1 MKPMHIWVGM
11 VFLTLG
17 VFGILDATGVADTST
32 TVGRWWPLAVIA
44 LGLLAIVAQRRV
56 TFVPLIV
63 TALGFVLLA
72 DRLDWTDEGLFWPV
86 ALVVIGLAI
95 LFNLG
100 SRHRADRTGER
111 PGSLALF
118 SGTKIRDHSEHLTHT
133 GVSAV
138 FGGAT
143 LDLREAHVD
152 QQATVDALALF
163 GGVDILVP
171 KDWRVDLGGIP
182 IMGGYE
188 DKTTGNGSLRP
199 DAPVLDVNATAIFG
213 GVTVAN
219 EPS

>member
-1 MKPMHIWVGM
+1 MKPMHIWVGL

-32 TVGRWWPLAVIA
+32 MIGRWWPAAVIG
-44 LGLLAIVAQRRV
+44 LGLLAMIAQRRV
-56 TFVPLIV
+56 TFGPLIV
-63 TALGFVLLA
+63 TAIGFVLLA
-72 DRLDWTDEGLFWPV
+72 DRLDWTDESLFWPM
-86 ALVVIGLAI
+86 AAVVIGLAV
-95 LFNLG
+95 LFNIG
-100 SRHRADRTGER
+100 SRQHAERAGNR

-143 LDLREAHVD
+143 LDLREAHID
-152 QQATVDALALF
+152 DKASVDALALF

-171 KDWRVDLGGIP
+171 RDWRVDLGGVP

-188 DKTTGNGSLRP
+188 DKTTGNGSLP
-199 DAPVLDVNATAIFG
+199 PNAPTLDVTATAIFG

-219 EPS
+219 EPN

>member
-1 MKPMHIWVGM
+1 MKPMHIWVGL

-32 TVGRWWPLAVIA
+32 MIGRWWPVAVIG
-44 LGLLAIVAQRRV
+44 LGLLAMIAQRRV
-56 TFVPLIV
+56 TFGPLIV
-63 TALGFVLLA
+63 TAIGFVLLA
-72 DRLDWTDEGLFWPV
+72 DRLDWTDESLFWPMV
-86 ALVVIGLAI
+86 AVVIGLAV
-95 LFNLG
+95 LFNIG
-100 SRHRADRTGER
+100 SRQQAERTGNR

-143 LDLREAHVD
+143 LDLREAHID
-152 QQATVDALALF
+152 DKASVDALALF

-171 KDWRVDLGGIP
+171 RDWRVDLGGVP

-188 DKTTGNGSLRP
+188 DKTTGNGSLP
-199 DAPVLDVNATAIFG
+199 PNAPTLDVNATAIFG

-219 EPS
+219 EPN